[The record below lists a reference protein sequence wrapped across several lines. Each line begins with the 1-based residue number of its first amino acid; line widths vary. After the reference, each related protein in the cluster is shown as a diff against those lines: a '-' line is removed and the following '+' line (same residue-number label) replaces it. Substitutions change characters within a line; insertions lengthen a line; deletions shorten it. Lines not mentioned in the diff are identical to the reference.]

1 MEAEAE
7 GEASVQGDDVEAE
20 EDDDDDSSEYSEVSD
35 SDFKENWDWTEYH
48 DPETFTQTGWPTY
61 QTNEADLYGHNTSAA
76 TNFDFGDE
84 DGHSEEL
91 DTPYWSDVEAN
102 PKVKFPQFKVLE
114 NDEDAKFEVG
124 LQFSNKKEILEAI
137 KTFATISK

>member
-48 DPETFTQTGWPTY
+48 DPETFTQTG
-61 QTNEADLYGHNTSAA
+61 
-76 TNFDFGDE
+76 
-84 DGHSEEL
+84 
-91 DTPYWSDVEAN
+91 
-102 PKVKFPQFKVLE
+102 
-114 NDEDAKFEVG
+114 
-124 LQFSNKKEILEAI
+124 
-137 KTFATISK
+137 